1 MKKLVLT
8 AVIAFTIGTL
18 SLVNMTIRNK
28 TAPVK
33 IAKFIVDNRNYS
45 TLATAD

>member
-1 MKKLVLT
+1 MKKLALT

-18 SLVNMTIRNK
+18 SLVNMIIHNK
-28 TAPVK
+28 TVPVK
-33 IAKFIVDNRNYS
+33 TAKFMVDNRNYS